1 MLHAF
6 RRPLNDA
13 TPVEKADVAAG
24 LALGRFRDHPA
35 IEAISKAGDVSDQ
48 EPLYAITGF
57 TFTLG
62 LLMRDRRL
70 TEAGGRMLGAVILSA
85 ALKTLVKR
93 NVTRTRPNV
102 LMDEGRY
109 ETAVGGDEKKPWQ
122 SFPSGHPAGAT
133 AAARALARIY
143 PDAGWACVAA
153 AAAMGMIRV
162 AKGAHYPLDVAAG
175 ALVGLAAEAVVDGGV
190 RGARRLLQNA

>member
-6 RRPLNDA
+6 RPPLDDA

-24 LALGRFRDHPA
+24 VALGRFRDHPVVEGA
-35 IEAISKAGDVSDQ
+35 AKAGEVSDQ

-57 TFTLG
+57 TFALG
-62 LLMRDRRL
+62 LLLQDRRL
-70 TEAGGRMLGAVILSA
+70 AEAGGRMLGAVVLSA
-85 ALKTLVKR
+85 ALKSVVKR

-109 ETAVGGDEKKPWQ
+109 ETGVGGDEKKPWQ
-122 SFPSGHPAGAT
+122 SFPSGHTAGAT

-143 PDAGWACVAA
+143 PDAGWACFAT
-153 AAAMGMIRV
+153 AAAMGLIRV

-175 ALVGLAAEAVVDGGV
+175 AVVGLAAEALVDGTV
-190 RGARRLLQNA
+190 RGARRLAP